1 MPVAPVAANGV
12 ATSAWANSVATSV
25 TKIEADIYVTGQL
38 AIPWAAVTGK
48 PASYAPTLAPAVA
61 AITYGQAKV
70 DGVSLAGAHADH
82 THGTPPLPTPA
93 QLAIPWAEV
102 TGKPA
107 TFPPSAHK
115 ASHTTGGADALAAA
129 DVGAPVA
136 LDTPATI
143 DPGKRIFVGT
153 ANPTGMSEGDIWVKG

>member
-1 MPVAPVAANGV
+1 MPVSPVAPNGV

-25 TKIEADIYVTGQL
+25 TDIEADIYVSGQL
-38 AIPWAAVTGK
+38 AIPWAALTGK
-48 PASYAPTLAPAVA
+48 PATFAPTLGPAVA
-61 AITYGQAKV
+61 ATTYGQPKV
-70 DGVSLAGAHADH
+70 DGAALTGAHSDH

-115 ASHTTGGADALAAA
+115 ASHSTGGADALAAA

-143 DPGKRIFVGT
+143 DAGKRFYVGT
-153 ANPTGMSEGDIWVKG
+153 AAPTGMAEGDIWVKG